1 MSIKLT
7 KIFLDG
13 GREELFVPPETNY
26 NDIQKIFQE
35 DDNIHCLAVFENK
48 IYKSSIQ
55 NFNRSSILEMQE
67 IIDN

>member
-1 MSIKLT
+1 MNIKLT

-13 GREELFVPPETNY
+13 SREELFVPRETNY
-26 NDIQKIFQE
+26 NDIQKIFEQDE
-35 DDNIHCLAVFENK
+35 SIKCLAIFENK